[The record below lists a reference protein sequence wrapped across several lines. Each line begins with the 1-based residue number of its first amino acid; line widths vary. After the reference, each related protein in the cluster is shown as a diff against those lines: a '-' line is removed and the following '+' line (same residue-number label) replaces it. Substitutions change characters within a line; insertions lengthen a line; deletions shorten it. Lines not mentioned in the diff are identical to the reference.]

1 MLDASF
7 VYPHPSSLRY
17 PSVLTSGEDEVAIKT
32 ESLSPPPLA
41 PIAKVQQEPH
51 AQDQLHAL
59 FSSPINE
66 HDTHEPQYSPK
77 RAPVPVEK
85 MNPKSAHPLPTQ
97 GSHYVHITRYACSL
111 QAVLRMYLQTRAIC
125 QQVLPCRV
133 MRSSTSTISTTR
145 QMMTRRKRRP
155 TATMTNTTSKA
166 RQQRLIAD
174 QTAAQVP
181 SDALHC
187 ATCVTAEDC
196 TMPRRRS

>member
-1 MLDASF
+1 MHASF

-17 PSVLTSGEDEVAIKT
+17 PSVLTSGEDDVAIKT

-41 PIAKVQQEPH
+41 PIAKVQQDPA
-51 AQDQLHAL
+51 AQETYQVMPA
-59 FSSPINE
+59 PRVIE
-66 HDTHEPQYSPK
+66 HVAREPQYSPK
-77 RAPVPVEK
+77 RAPVPVEE

-97 GSHYVHITRYACSL
+97 GSHDVHIMRYACLL
-111 QAVLRMYLQTRAIC
+111 QSVLRMYLQTKAMG

-133 MRSSTSTISTTR
+133 KRSSTSTISTTKQR
-145 QMMTRRKRRP
+145 MTRRKRRSA
-155 TATMTNTTSKA
+155 ATTTNTTSKA
-166 RQQRLIAD
+166 RQQRLVPD
-174 QTAAQVP
+174 QQAAQVP